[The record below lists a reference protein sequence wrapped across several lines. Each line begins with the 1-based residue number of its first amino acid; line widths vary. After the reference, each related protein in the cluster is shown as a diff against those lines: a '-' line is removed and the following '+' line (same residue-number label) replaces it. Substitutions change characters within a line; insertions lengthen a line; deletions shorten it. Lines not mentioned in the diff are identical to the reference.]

1 MLLLP
6 CANYLA
12 AGLSHAARP
21 REQLVVELY
30 ALTRQLPDEARDDAL
45 PVPVFVH
52 LPDDLHDACD
62 HVALVGSSG
71 GGEVRHRAVF

>member
-1 MLLLP
+1 
-6 CANYLA
+6 
-12 AGLSHAARP
+12 
-21 REQLVVELY
+21 
-30 ALTRQLPDEARDDAL
+30 
-45 PVPVFVH
+45 VFVH